1 MMSIK
6 TIDSELAALYAHQLR
21 VERQCTT
28 LVRVRCLLN
37 ADDPAWEINTQKIL
51 NAKADS
57 LRLSD
62 YIKCLHMERGE
73 LRAQQLR
80 RRRRMAKWVTRIGV
94 VLIAVFYVLSLI
106 QG

>member
-1 MMSIK
+1 MTSIK

-28 LVRVRCLLN
+28 LMRVRCLLN
-37 ADDPAWEINTQKIL
+37 ASDPAWEINTQKIL
-51 NAKADS
+51 NAKANS

-62 YIKCLHMERGE
+62 YIKCLHMERAE
-73 LRAQQLR
+73 LRVQQLQR
-80 RRRRMAKWVTRIGV
+80 RQRVAKWVTRIGV
-94 VLIAVFYVLSLI
+94 VLIAMFYVLSHI